1 MFSKIL
7 IANRGEIAVR
17 IIRACK
23 EMGIA
28 TVAVCS
34 QADREALHTALA
46 DECCCVGGPAPA
58 DSYLNQER
66 IVSAALAMGAQA
78 IHPGY
83 GFLSENPGFADLCR
97 KNGLVFI
104 GPSPESMLRLGDKAL
119 LKETMSAAGLP
130 VIPGTGVLRTV
141 SDALA
146 AAETI
151 GYPVMLKAR
160 AGGGGRGIRLAQS
173 PEELTAAFPLA
184 VAEGEAAFGD
194 GAVGREYVPVTL
206 SYQGRTASFTAL
218 RDTGNTLHDP
228 ITGEP
233 VLVVSG
239 QIGEA
244 LTGLTQRELAS
255 PLETLAARP
264 LPGLRL
270 IPYHAVGNP
279 GGLLLAMRFPGAM
292 VGKKQQNVL
301 VAFAAEG
308 LGHTGMYQALTGGAL

>member
-1 MFSKIL
+1 MLTVYLDLVMLLNFLVDFLLLLGTNRLSGFPAAPGRCAAAAVFGSVYAGCCLLPGFRFLGNLLWRCVSLCLMAL
-7 IANRGEIAVR
+7 IAFGFRRDAVKRGGVFLR
-17 IIRACK
+17 LSLSLGG
-23 EMGIA
+23 M
-28 TVAVCS
+28 
-34 QADREALHTALA
+34 ALCFTRQ
-46 DECCCVGGPAPA
+46 
-58 DSYLNQER
+58 NF
-66 IVSAALAMGAQA
+66 AALTLGAA
-78 IHPGY
+78 GVW
-83 GFLSENPGFADLCR
+83 LLCR
-97 KNGLVFI
+97 V
-104 GPSPESMLRLGDKAL
+104 
-119 LKETMSAAGLP
+119 
-130 VIPGTGVLRTV
+130 
-141 SDALA
+141 
-146 AAETI
+146 
-151 GYPVMLKAR
+151 
-160 AGGGGRGIRLAQS
+160 
-173 PEELTAAFPLA
+173 
-184 VAEGEAAFGD
+184 AFGD

>member
-1 MFSKIL
+1 MLTVYLDLVMLLNFL
-7 IANRGEIAVR
+7 VDFLLLLGTNRLSGF
-17 IIRACK
+17 
-23 EMGIA
+23 
-28 TVAVCS
+28 
-34 QADREALHTALA
+34 
-46 DECCCVGGPAPA
+46 PAA
-58 DSYLNQER
+58 
-66 IVSAALAMGAQA
+66 
-78 IHPGY
+78 PGR
-83 GFLSENPGFADLCR
+83 C
-97 KNGLVFI
+97 
-104 GPSPESMLRLGDKAL
+104 
-119 LKETMSAAGLP
+119 
-130 VIPGTGVLRTV
+130 
-141 SDALA
+141 ALA
-146 AAETI
+146 AVFGSVYA
-151 GYPVMLKAR
+151 
-160 AGGGGRGIRLAQS
+160 AGCLLPGFRFLGNLLWRCVSLCLMA
-173 PEELTAAFPLA
+173 A
-184 VAEGEAAFGD
+184 VAFGPRRDAVKRGGVFLLLSLSLGGMALCFTRQNFAALTLGAAGVWLLCRVAFGD